1 MVKKKASKKKA
12 TTKKPTKKKAVKSKA
27 KKTTVDKTTIPTIDP
42 KTGKPVK
49 LAKVTRKDELAS
61 IENIPPI
68 LLEQL
73 LKIQNTEQRHAA
85 ILLLGVPPE
94 PEDDPT
100 KKATDP
106 PPIPL
111 PILRVLVE
119 MYYDFQNTRI
129 RTSNRSL
136 MNLERN
142 KIPAEA
148 LKEYGVEELFKTS
161 VSFEKAIEKR
171 IRQDLKNRPIY
182 TEYLSLIKGMGPVLA
197 AGLIAWIQTPA
208 NYDNISK
215 LWQNAGMGMNQYCE
229 ECNVWVYAEVEIP
242 KTDREGNVKMTKAKR
257 LSGKVKEC
265 PECKNGL
272 HLKPHPQQKAAGMQ
286 INWNPKFKTLCW
298 KIGSSFIKQKASKA
312 FYRALY
318 DSERQKI
325 DARFPEADP
334 KFMVRGKARLQHNP
348 KHHFEHAKRVAVKQ
362 FLGHFWIVWRT
373 MEGQNVREPFRPKD
387 QPPGN
392 HRFTVPEVD
401 EGDIPQE
408 VKDKLNELN
417 AKANCYPEDLKNSWI
432 PRVDKT
438 SKDDAETQELNDA
451 ELDDEI
457 KDDSN

>member
-27 KKTTVDKTTIPTIDP
+27 KKTTVDKTTKDP
-42 KTGKPVK
+42 KTAKPVKPVK
-49 LAKVTRKDELAS
+49 LAKITRKDELAS
-61 IENIPPI
+61 IENIPSI

-85 ILLLGVPPE
+85 ILLLGTPPE

-182 TEYLSLIKGMGPVLA
+182 TDYLELIKGMGPVLA

-229 ECNVWVYAEVEIP
+229 ECNVWVYADVEIP
-242 KTDREGNVKMTKAKR
+242 KTDREGNVKLTKAHR
-257 LSGKVKEC
+257 LSGKVKIC
-265 PECKNGL
+265 PKCKNGL

-312 FYRALY
+312 YYRALY
-318 DSERQKI
+318 DQERLKI
-325 DARFPEADP
+325 DKKYPEADP

-362 FLGHFWIVWRT
+362 FLGHLWLTWRA
-373 MEGQNVREPFRPKD
+373 MEDMTVREPFRPKGEAHIH
-387 QPPGN
+387 QLS
-392 HRFTVPEVD
+392 VPEVD
-401 EGDIPQE
+401 EGELPQK
-408 VKDKLNELN
+408 VVDMLIKLNE
-417 AKANCYPEDLKNSWI
+417 KANCYPDDLKNVL

-438 SKDDAETQELNDA
+438 PKDDEETQELNEA
-451 ELDDEI
+451 ELDE
-457 KDDSN
+457 DSNDETS

>member
-1 MVKKKASKKKA
+1 M
-12 TTKKPTKKKAVKSKA
+12 
-27 KKTTVDKTTIPTIDP
+27 
-42 KTGKPVK
+42 
-49 LAKVTRKDELAS
+49 
-61 IENIPPI
+61 
-68 LLEQL
+68 
-73 LKIQNTEQRHAA
+73 
-85 ILLLGVPPE
+85 
-94 PEDDPT
+94 
-100 KKATDP
+100 
-106 PPIPL
+106 
-111 PILRVLVE
+111 VE

-148 LKEYGVEELFKTS
+148 LKEYGVEDLFKTS
-161 VSFEKAIEKR
+161 KGFEKAIEKR

-182 TEYLSLIKGMGPVLA
+182 TEYLSLIKGMGPVLS

-215 LWQNAGMGMNQYCE
+215 LWQNAGMGMNKYCE
-229 ECNVWVYAEVEIP
+229 ECNVWVYDQVEIP

-272 HLKPHPQQKAAGMQ
+272 HLKPHPQQKATGMQ

-312 FYRALY
+312 FYRAVY
-318 DSERQKI
+318 DDERAKI
-325 DARFPEADP
+325 DARYPEADP

-362 FLGHFWIVWRT
+362 FLGHLWIVWRT

-417 AKANCYPEDLKNSWI
+417 ARANCYPEDLKNSWI

-438 SKDDAETQELNDA
+438 PKDDEETQELND
-451 ELDDEI
+451 EGLDEDSYDET
-457 KDDSN
+457 S

>member
-27 KKTTVDKTTIPTIDP
+27 KKTTVDKTTKDP
-42 KTGKPVK
+42 KTAKPVKPVK
-49 LAKVTRKDELAS
+49 LAKITRKDELAS
-61 IENIPPI
+61 IENIPSI

-85 ILLLGVPPE
+85 ILLLGTPPE

-182 TEYLSLIKGMGPVLA
+182 TEYLSLISKQTGHPPMTRGM
-197 AGLIAWIQTPA
+197 
-208 NYDNISK
+208 
-215 LWQNAGMGMNQYCE
+215 
-229 ECNVWVYAEVEIP
+229 
-242 KTDREGNVKMTKAKR
+242 
-257 LSGKVKEC
+257 
-265 PECKNGL
+265 
-272 HLKPHPQQKAAGMQ
+272 
-286 INWNPKFKTLCW
+286 
-298 KIGSSFIKQKASKA
+298 
-312 FYRALY
+312 
-318 DSERQKI
+318 
-325 DARFPEADP
+325 
-334 KFMVRGKARLQHNP
+334 
-348 KHHFEHAKRVAVKQ
+348 
-362 FLGHFWIVWRT
+362 
-373 MEGQNVREPFRPKD
+373 
-387 QPPGN
+387 
-392 HRFTVPEVD
+392 
-401 EGDIPQE
+401 
-408 VKDKLNELN
+408 
-417 AKANCYPEDLKNSWI
+417 YP
-432 PRVDKT
+432 RYTGT
-438 SKDDAETQELNDA
+438 S
-451 ELDDEI
+451 
-457 KDDSN
+457 

>member
-27 KKTTVDKTTIPTIDP
+27 KKTTVDKTTKPTKDP
-42 KTGKPVK
+42 KTAKPVK
-49 LAKVTRKDELAS
+49 LAKITRKDELAS
-61 IENIPPI
+61 IENIPQE
-68 LLEQL
+68 LLQEL
-73 LKIQNTEQRHAA
+73 LKIQNTEQRREA

-148 LKEYGVEELFKTS
+148 LKEYGVEDLFKTS
-161 VSFEKAIEKR
+161 KGFEKAIEKR

-182 TEYLSLIKGMGPVLA
+182 TEYLSLIKGMGPVLS

-215 LWQNAGMGMNQYCE
+215 LWQNAGMGMNKYCE
-229 ECNVWVYAEVEIP
+229 ECNVWVYDQVEIP

-272 HLKPHPQQKAAGMQ
+272 HLKPHPQQKATGMQ

-312 FYRALY
+312 FYRAVY
-318 DSERQKI
+318 DDERAKI
-325 DARFPEADP
+325 DARYPEADP

-362 FLGHFWIVWRT
+362 FLGHLWIVWRT

-387 QPPGN
+387 QPLGN

-417 AKANCYPEDLKNSWI
+417 SRANCYPEDLKNSWI

-438 SKDDAETQELNDA
+438 AKDDAETQELNDA
-451 ELDDEI
+451 ESDDENN
-457 KDDSN
+457 DDSS